1 MREFA
6 EHIVACNGIQL
17 KDAVKD
23 SRYLELN
30 HKDEN
35 GKKNVNIY
43 LNKFVTNIYKLD
55 KRYKDLLEIAAY
67 IFAADRRT
75 YRGKPDDNEYHSW
88 SRSFNFHI
96 TVRDYNFWNSPEVK
110 ELLEE
115 ALLFMSGDHSYKFTF
130 YKSGKDF
137 PTSIFD
143 DEKFT
148 VDRPDNLKVVL
159 FSGGIDSLAGVIEL
173 LETTDSEICL
183 VSHQTGLP
191 GVQTTQKGLYNE
203 IKRLYPERCKHY
215 KFRCGLSNTPSRDE
229 TQRTRSF
236 LYTSIAF
243 ALAREYN
250 QDSIYVYENGITS
263 INFAETQDLMN
274 GRASRTT
281 HPQTI
286 RKLEELFT
294 VIGEKQFSIQHPY
307 LYKTKTD
314 VVEVLKTHKRIALL
328 NSSVSCSTTRN
339 KAPGTTHCGVCSQC
353 IDRRFAVYAAE
364 AEKYDNT
371 GLYHF
376 DFLEDNLEKD
386 AIKKLLTE
394 YIRLAQSFT
403 EQNIDEWY
411 EERGSEII
419 DIIDFIDGS
428 SEIDRLEKLYNL
440 CRRHSEHIEKSIKR
454 MRDLHDPPY
463 KHPRP
468 KSFFSLIIGPRVYQQ
483 ETDQNK
489 SPSRKEKGLE
499 KEVPSKGL
507 KKLAKE
513 ACENLIKQ
521 GKITDVLT
529 ETKAKRNISSL
540 VVEELKKKRYKI
552 TKRNENTI
560 SDYFRKYELQLA
572 KERNG
577 KLVVIENRIKR

>member
-6 EHIVACNGIQL
+6 EHIIACNGIQL
-17 KDAVKD
+17 KEAGNDP
-23 SRYLELN
+23 RYLELN
-30 HKDEN
+30 HKAEN
-35 GKKNVNIY
+35 GKKNVNIN
-43 LNKFVTNIYKLD
+43 LNNFVTNIYKLD
-55 KRYKDLLEIAAY
+55 DRYKDLLEIAAY

-75 YRGKPDDNEYHSW
+75 YRGRPDDLEYHSW
-88 SRSFNFHI
+88 SRSFHI
-96 TVRDYNFWNSPEVK
+96 HIPVKDYNFWDKPEVK
-110 ELLEE
+110 ELLEQ
-115 ALLFMSGDHSYKFTF
+115 ALCFMSGDHGYKFTF
-130 YKSGKDF
+130 YQGDGDF
-137 PTSIFD
+137 PTNFFD

-148 VDRPDNLKVVL
+148 VDRPDNLRVVL
-159 FSGGIDSLAGVIEL
+159 FSGGIDSLAGAIEL

-191 GVQTTQKGLYNE
+191 GVQTTQKGLYDE

-215 KFRCGLSNTPSRDE
+215 KFRCGLSDIPSRDE

-243 ALAREYN
+243 ALAREYK
-250 QDSIYVYENGITS
+250 QDSIYVFENGITS

-286 RKLEELFT
+286 KKLEELFT

-314 VVEVLKTHKRIALL
+314 VVEVLKTHNRIGLL

-339 KAPGTTHCGVCSQC
+339 KAPGATHCGVCSQC

-364 AEKYDNT
+364 VEKHDNT

-376 DFLEDNLEKD
+376 DFLEDDLEKD
-386 AIKKLLTE
+386 IIKKLLTE

-403 EQNIDEWY
+403 RQNIDEWY
-411 EERGSEII
+411 EDRSSEII
-419 DIIDFIDGS
+419 EIIEFIDGDT
-428 SEIDRLEKLYNL
+428 EVERLEKLYNI
-440 CRRHSEHIEKSIKR
+440 CQRHSEHIEKSITR
-454 MRDLHDPPY
+454 MRDIHDSPY
-463 KHPRP
+463 KHPKP
-468 KSFFSLIIGPRVYQQ
+468 KSFFSMIIGPRVYQQ
-483 ETDQNK
+483 ETDESK
-489 SPSRKEKGLE
+489 STTTKTGLE
-499 KEVPSKGL
+499 KEVPSRGL
-507 KKLAKE
+507 KKLVKE
-513 ACENLIKQ
+513 TCEKLIKH
-521 GKITDVLT
+521 GKITEVLT
-529 ETKAKRNISSL
+529 ETKTKRNISSL
-540 VVEELKKKRYKI
+540 VVEQLKKERYII

-560 SDYFRKYELQLA
+560 SDYFRKFELQLK

-577 KLVVIENRIKR
+577 KIIVKENRVKR